1 MKRTRFWVGVLAAA
15 ALLSVG
21 AILLLGR
28 WSGGRHMAR
37 IYQDGVLIREIDLD
51 SLSAPLT
58 FTVEFQ
64 GRTNTITA
72 QPGRIR
78 VESADCPD
86 QVCVDQGM
94 DLRRHRPRGLP
105 AQPAGSFKS
114 REEGMVLTPPQDKRP
129 SQARRL
135 TRAALLTAIALTIFL
150 AEAQLPPPV
159 PIPGI
164 KLGLANIVT
173 VYAMFVLGPRDTL
186 LILLSQDL
194 SGRGVFRPR

>member
-28 WSGGRHMAR
+28 WSGGGHMAS

-86 QVCVDQGM
+86 QVCVRTGPTDQTAS
-94 DLRRHRPRGLP
+94 PIACLP
-105 AQPAGSFKS
+105 NRLVIQVIDNGTS
-114 REEGMVLTPPQDKRP
+114 
-129 SQARRL
+129 SQL
-135 TRAALLTAIALTIFL
+135 
-150 AEAQLPPPV
+150 
-159 PIPGI
+159 
-164 KLGLANIVT
+164 
-173 VYAMFVLGPRDTL
+173 D
-186 LILLSQDL
+186 
-194 SGRGVFRPR
+194 GVS

>member
-28 WSGGRHMAR
+28 WSGGGHMAR

-86 QVCVDQGM
+86 QVCVDQGWISDGTVPVVCLPNRLVIQIEGGGDGL
-94 DLRRHRPRGLP
+94 DLRHRISAPPRP
-105 AQPAGSFKS
+105 AASPG
-114 REEGMVLTPPQDKRP
+114 PPFSPP
-129 SQARRL
+129 S
-135 TRAALLTAIALTIFL
+135 
-150 AEAQLPPPV
+150 P
-159 PIPGI
+159 
-164 KLGLANIVT
+164 
-173 VYAMFVLGPRDTL
+173 
-186 LILLSQDL
+186 
-194 SGRGVFRPR
+194 

>member
-28 WSGGRHMAR
+28 WSGGGHMAR

-86 QVCVDQGM
+86 QVCVRTG
-94 DLRRHRPRGLP
+94 
-105 AQPAGSFKS
+105 
-114 REEGMVLTPPQDKRP
+114 
-129 SQARRL
+129 RL
-135 TRAALLTAIALTIFL
+135 TRAGQVAVCLPHRVILKLTGTSTDGIDAI
-150 AEAQLPPPV
+150 V
-159 PIPGI
+159 
-164 KLGLANIVT
+164 
-173 VYAMFVLGPRDTL
+173 
-186 LILLSQDL
+186 S
-194 SGRGVFRPR
+194 

>member
-1 MKRTRFWVGVLAAA
+1 MQDTNERHGSGVAVWFFRTLLLLAAA

-28 WSGGRHMAR
+28 WSGGGHMAR

-86 QVCVDQGM
+86 QVCVDQGWIS
-94 DLRRHRPRGLP
+94 DGTVPVVCLPNRLVIQIEGGGDGLDS
-105 AQPAGSFKS
+105 ATG
-114 REEGMVLTPPQDKRP
+114 
-129 SQARRL
+129 
-135 TRAALLTAIALTIFL
+135 
-150 AEAQLPPPV
+150 
-159 PIPGI
+159 
-164 KLGLANIVT
+164 
-173 VYAMFVLGPRDTL
+173 
-186 LILLSQDL
+186 
-194 SGRGVFRPR
+194 

>member
-28 WSGGRHMAR
+28 WSGGGHMAR

-86 QVCVDQGM
+86 QVCVDQGWIS
-94 DLRRHRPRGLP
+94 DGTVVCLPNRLVIQIEGGGDGLDS
-105 AQPAGSFKS
+105 ATG
-114 REEGMVLTPPQDKRP
+114 
-129 SQARRL
+129 
-135 TRAALLTAIALTIFL
+135 
-150 AEAQLPPPV
+150 
-159 PIPGI
+159 
-164 KLGLANIVT
+164 
-173 VYAMFVLGPRDTL
+173 
-186 LILLSQDL
+186 
-194 SGRGVFRPR
+194 

>member
-28 WSGGRHMAR
+28 WSGGGHMAR
-37 IYQDGVLIREIDLD
+37 IYQDGVF
-51 SLSAPLT
+51 APLT

-86 QVCVDQGM
+86 QVCVDQGWIS
-94 DLRRHRPRGLP
+94 DGTVPVVCLPNRLVIQIEGGGDGLDS
-105 AQPAGSFKS
+105 ATG
-114 REEGMVLTPPQDKRP
+114 
-129 SQARRL
+129 
-135 TRAALLTAIALTIFL
+135 
-150 AEAQLPPPV
+150 
-159 PIPGI
+159 
-164 KLGLANIVT
+164 
-173 VYAMFVLGPRDTL
+173 
-186 LILLSQDL
+186 
-194 SGRGVFRPR
+194 

>member
-1 MKRTRFWVGVLAAA
+1 MKRTRFWVGVLTAA

-28 WSGGRHMAR
+28 WSGGGHMAR

-86 QVCVDQGM
+86 QVCVRTGPTDQTAS
-94 DLRRHRPRGLP
+94 PIACLP
-105 AQPAGSFKS
+105 NRLVIQVIDNGTS
-114 REEGMVLTPPQDKRP
+114 
-129 SQARRL
+129 SQL
-135 TRAALLTAIALTIFL
+135 
-150 AEAQLPPPV
+150 
-159 PIPGI
+159 
-164 KLGLANIVT
+164 
-173 VYAMFVLGPRDTL
+173 D
-186 LILLSQDL
+186 
-194 SGRGVFRPR
+194 GVS

>member
-28 WSGGRHMAR
+28 WSGGGHMAR

-78 VESADCPD
+78 VESKVPVLPD
-86 QVCVDQGM
+86 VIRLLHKVPSCSHLLQNESALFLHL
-94 DLRRHRPRGLP
+94 LRR
-105 AQPAGSFKS
+105 
-114 REEGMVLTPPQDKRP
+114 
-129 SQARRL
+129 
-135 TRAALLTAIALTIFL
+135 IC
-150 AEAQLPPPV
+150 
-159 PIPGI
+159 
-164 KLGLANIVT
+164 
-173 VYAMFVLGPRDTL
+173 
-186 LILLSQDL
+186 ILHL
-194 SGRGVFRPR
+194 